1 MLKLSY
7 SGSYIWYQSNVEKIT
22 KDFPSLQFKGH
33 STERPPLTDDFNY
46 NYRKCRMKIYL
57 QSTNYK
63 LWNIVEATHEKPHTN
78 YDQWI
83 NNQKKPV
90 NIDLKVM
97 NALFYA

>member
-1 MLKLSY
+1 
-7 SGSYIWYQSNVEKIT
+7 
-22 KDFPSLQFKGH
+22 
-33 STERPPLTDDFNY
+33 
-46 NYRKCRMKIYL
+46 MKIYL
-57 QSTNYK
+57 QSINYE

-90 NIDLKVM
+90 NIDAKVM